1 MPTWNQGARAEPDR
15 KDWSLARRA
24 EELRRWTEII
34 EAPDYAARIWRRLMP
49 DLGDRLLRQ
58 SLHEKPTREAMF
70 EKERLLRA
78 AHEALERERALR
90 AQAESER
97 DALLSSTSWRMT
109 APLRLVIDRI
119 RRPRLID

>member
-1 MPTWNQGARAEPDR
+1 
-15 KDWSLARRA
+15 
-24 EELRRWTEII
+24 
-34 EAPDYAARIWRRLMP
+34 
-49 DLGDRLLRQ
+49 
-58 SLHEKPTREAMF
+58 MF

-90 AQAESER
+90 VQAESER

-109 APLRLVIDRI
+109 APLRQVIDRI

>member
-1 MPTWNQGARAEPDR
+1 MWGN
-15 KDWSLARRA
+15 
-24 EELRRWTEII
+24 I
-34 EAPDYAARIWRRLMP
+34 ESPDYAVRIWRRLMP

-58 SLHEKPTREAMF
+58 SLHEKPTREAVF
-70 EKERLLRA
+70 EKERLRRA
-78 AHEALERERALR
+78 AHAALERERALR

-109 APLRLVIDRI
+109 APLRQLIDRI